1 MLPWM
6 ADPARQLVLDLPVEP
21 RFGREDF
28 LVGPSNAAALAF
40 VEAWREWPGR
50 LARLEGPPG
59 SGKSHLA
66 AIWADM
72 TGALTLGARNVAEE
86 DVPHLASA
94 PALVIEDL
102 GRDRAD
108 EPSLFHLVNLLRER
122 GVPLLVTGAAGIAE
136 SGIRTP
142 DLASRLRLAAV
153 ARLGPPDD
161 ELIRSLLVKLFTD
174 RQLAVDHGTLEYV
187 AMRIERSFA
196 RARAIVAEL
205 DRESLS
211 RGRRVTRQVASAVLA
226 VHDDEEDDDGAE
238 A

>member
-1 MLPWM
+1 M

-28 LVGPSNAAALAF
+28 LVGPSNAAAFAF
-40 VEAWREWPGR
+40 VEGWRDWPGG

-66 AIWADM
+66 AIWAGM
-72 TGALTLGARNVAEE
+72 TGARTVGAQDVAED
-86 DVPHLASA
+86 DVPHLAAA

-102 GRDRAD
+102 DRHAAD
-108 EPSLFHLVNLLRER
+108 EAALFHLVNLLRER
-122 GVPLLVTGAAGIAE
+122 GVPLLVTAASSVEE

-161 ELIRSLLVKLFTD
+161 ELIRAVLVKLFID
-174 RQLAVDHGTLEYV
+174 RQLTVDHGMVEYV
-187 AMRIERSFA
+187 AMRIERSLA
-196 RARAIVAEL
+196 RARWIVAEL
-205 DRESLS
+205 DREGLS

-226 VHDDEEDDDGAE
+226 VHEGAE
-238 A
+238 HDEGAES

>member
-1 MLPWM
+1 M
-6 ADPARQLVLDLPVEP
+6 ADTARQLVLDLPVET

-28 LVGPSNAAALAF
+28 LVGPSNAAAFAF
-40 VEAWREWPGR
+40 VEAWRDWPGR

-66 AIWADM
+66 AIWADA
-72 TGALTLGARNVAEE
+72 TGAWTTAAQDVAEE
-86 DVPHLASA
+86 DVPSLADAS
-94 PALVIEDL
+94 ALVIEDL

-108 EPSLFHLVNLLRER
+108 EAALFHLVNILRER
-122 GVPLLVTGAAGIAE
+122 GVPLLVTASSGVDE

-161 ELIRSLLVKLFTD
+161 ELIRSVLVKLFTD
-174 RQLAVDHGTLEYV
+174 RQLAVDHGTVEYV
-187 AMRIERSFA
+187 ATRIERSFA
-196 RARAIVAEL
+196 RAREVVAEL

-211 RGRRVTRQVASAVLA
+211 RGRRVTRQVASAVMA
-226 VHDDEEDDDGAE
+226 VHDEGTQD
-238 A
+238 

>member
-1 MLPWM
+1 MEV

-28 LVGPSNAAALAF
+28 LVGPSNQAAYDF
-40 VEAWREWPGR
+40 VEGWRDWPGR

-66 AIWADM
+66 AIWAEAA
-72 TGALTLGARNVAEE
+72 GASIVEAEALAEE
-86 DVPHLASA
+86 DVPHLAQA

-102 GRDRAD
+102 GREPTD
-108 EPSLFHLVNLLRER
+108 EAALFHLVNLVRER
-122 GVPLLVTGAAGIAE
+122 GVPLLVTSA
-136 SGIRTP
+136 SGIEECAIRTA
-142 DLASRLRLAAV
+142 DLKSRLRLAAV

-161 ELIRSLLVKLFTD
+161 ALIRALLVKLFDD
-174 RQLAVDHGTLEYV
+174 RQLTVDHGTVEYV

-196 RARAIVAEL
+196 RARGVVAEL

-211 RGRRVTRQVASAVLA
+211 RGRRVTRAVASAVLA
-226 VHDDEEDDDGAE
+226 VHDERAED
-238 A
+238 

>member
-1 MLPWM
+1 M

-21 RFGREDF
+21 RFGHEDF
-28 LVGPSNAAALAF
+28 LVGPSNEAAHAF
-40 VEAWREWPGR
+40 VEAWRDWPGGV
-50 LARLEGPPG
+50 ARLEGPPG

-72 TGALTLGARNVAEE
+72 TGAWTVGAGDVAEE

-102 GRDRAD
+102 GPGGAD
-108 EPSLFHLVNLLRER
+108 EAALFHLLNLLRER
-122 GVPLLVTGAAGIAE
+122 GVPLLVTGVSGIEE

-142 DLASRLRLAAV
+142 DLASRLRLATV

-161 ELIRSLLVKLFTD
+161 GLIRSVLVKLFAD
-174 RQLAVDHGTLEYV
+174 RQITVDHGTVEYV

-196 RARAIVAEL
+196 RAREIVAEL

-226 VHDDEEDDDGAE
+226 VHVEGAQDDEAED
-238 A
+238 